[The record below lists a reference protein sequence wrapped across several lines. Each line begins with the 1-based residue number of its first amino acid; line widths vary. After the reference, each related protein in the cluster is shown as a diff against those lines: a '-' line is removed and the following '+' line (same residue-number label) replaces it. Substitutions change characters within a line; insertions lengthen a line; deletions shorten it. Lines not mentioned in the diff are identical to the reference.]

1 MITSRTPLRVSF
13 FGGGTDYPEY
23 FERAHGAVLG
33 MAIDKY
39 VYVSALRLSS
49 ILDYRYRISYSRI
62 EMVQDLEEIQ
72 HPAVLAILRHY
83 EVTDALDISIMSDLP
98 ARSGLGSSSTFV
110 VGFLNL
116 VAALRGR
123 CPTKLDLARQA
134 VFAERELLGENV
146 GVQDQH
152 HAAFGGLNRFDF
164 EPGRVR
170 LSPVPMTATCLDAL
184 TGSLLLLHTGI
195 TRFALAT
202 LDEQMARTRAGSVDR
217 DLSHLLLLVDQATEV
232 LTGNDPERML
242 ATFGAMLHEGW
253 ETKKRLSSRIS
264 NPAID
269 ALYDAARAA
278 GALGGKLCGAG
289 SGGFL
294 LVVVPPAVQPRFR
307 EALRNTA
314 IVPIGLDTVGAIIM
328 NG

>member
-1 MITSRTPLRVSF
+1 
-13 FGGGTDYPEY
+13 
-23 FERAHGAVLG
+23 
-33 MAIDKY
+33 
-39 VYVSALRLSS
+39 
-49 ILDYRYRISYSRI
+49 
-62 EMVQDLEEIQ
+62 
-72 HPAVLAILRHY
+72 
-83 EVTDALDISIMSDLP
+83 
-98 ARSGLGSSSTFV
+98 
-110 VGFLNL
+110 
-116 VAALRGR
+116 
-123 CPTKLDLARQA
+123 
-134 VFAERELLGENV
+134 
-146 GVQDQH
+146 
-152 HAAFGGLNRFDF
+152 
-164 EPGRVR
+164 
-170 LSPVPMTATCLDAL
+170 MTATCLDAL

-195 TRFALAT
+195 TRFASAT

>member
-195 TRFALAT
+195 TRFASAT